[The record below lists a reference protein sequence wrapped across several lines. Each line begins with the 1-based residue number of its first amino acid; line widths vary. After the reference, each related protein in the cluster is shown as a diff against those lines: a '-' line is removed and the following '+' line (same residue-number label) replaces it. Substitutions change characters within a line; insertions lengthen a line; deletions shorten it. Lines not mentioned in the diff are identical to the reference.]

1 MDGNDTSNALWAGL
15 RELVRDILFLEIG
28 IVIYCSLMTTGEM
41 LP

>member
-1 MDGNDTSNALWAGL
+1 MKRNDTSHALWAGL

-28 IVIYCSLMTTGEM
+28 IFIWCSLMTTGEM

>member
-15 RELVRDILFLEIG
+15 RELVRDIVFLEIG
-28 IVIYCSLMTTGEM
+28 VFIFVSLMTTGEM